1 MLSVGVSL
9 AACGAMTPSSRITV
23 TRTPPGDRAM
33 REEGPQLKLRR
44 MDLPRR
50 AGLVTGFTVVHA
62 DREWRAL
69 WPTLDADRIPLLPG
83 DLDFTREMLIVS
95 SPTRKSALASEVR
108 TVVDT
113 AENGLH
119 VYVVQTVPGDGCP
132 TAPDREALA
141 FDVARVTRVDKDVHF
156 HVETASEAPCQA
168 MSAPKITCRVN
179 GTTDKLEE
187 SLHVPPGKSVAC
199 VASTPPGLRATFD
212 RTWTWDAL
220 PGGAAAKLSVAANGT
235 GVTFTT
241 DVFGTYSVRLEELD
255 DLGRKAATTA
265 KIAVDPPRGPLVLQ
279 MAWTKLEPT
288 DDPASL
294 PRVELHVIAE
304 APPPPASAGKKAAPA
319 APLVPPRW
327 GAGKAECASG
337 MEKAP
342 AWCSA
347 RGVGGTIVMEIA
359 PDSGARARIGVLYT
373 DERVVGQPVV
383 CVRAYRDGAR
393 TSDLCDTAPRAAGT
407 WWEAATL
414 DTATGKLPAPP
425 PLVIPASTAPAE
437 GDAGARGAAPDG
449 GGAARPR
456 AMDAGGA
463 PGATKP

>member
-1 MLSVGVSL
+1 MMKSHSPWIAVAIVSVSVSL

-33 REEGPQLKLRR
+33 REEGPQLKVRR
-44 MDLPRR
+44 MELPRR
-50 AGLVTGFTVVHA
+50 AGLVAGFTVVHA

-83 DLDFTREMLIVS
+83 DLDFTREMLVVS

-132 TAPDREALA
+132 SAPDKEALA
-141 FDVARVTRVDKDVHF
+141 FDVARVARVDKDVHF
-156 HVETASEAPCQA
+156 HVETASETPCQA
-168 MSAPKITCRVN
+168 MSAPQITCRVN

-187 SLHVPPGKSVAC
+187 SLRVAPGKSVAC
-199 VASTPPGLRATFD
+199 IASTPPGLRATFD
-212 RTWTWDAL
+212 RTWTWDGL
-220 PGGAAAKLSVAANGT
+220 PGGSAAKLSVAANGT

-279 MAWTKLEPT
+279 MAWTKLDPT

-294 PRVELHVIAE
+294 PRVELHVMTE
-304 APPPPASAGKKAAPA
+304 APPPSAGAGAGAGAGKKGAPA

-337 MEKAP
+337 ME
-342 AWCSA
+342 
-347 RGVGGTIVMEIA
+347 RH
-359 PDSGARARIGVLYT
+359 R
-373 DERVVGQPVV
+373 
-383 CVRAYRDGAR
+383 
-393 TSDLCDTAPRAAGT
+393 
-407 WWEAATL
+407 
-414 DTATGKLPAPP
+414 
-425 PLVIPASTAPAE
+425 
-437 GDAGARGAAPDG
+437 RGAAL
-449 GGAARPR
+449 R
-456 AMDAGGA
+456 
-463 PGATKP
+463 